1 MVKSRD
7 LLPSLA
13 MVLVQIGYAGMN
25 ITSKMA
31 MESGMKPLILVAYR
45 QIFATIA
52 TFPVA
57 FFLERKTRPKI
68 TLRVLV
74 QIFFCSITGVT
85 GNQVLY
91 FIGLQNSS
99 PTIACALTNLL
110 PAVTFLL
117 AAIFRQE
124 AVGIRKASGQAKVI
138 GTVVCVAGAM
148 VLSFYHGHTIG
159 IGESKIHWAYAQ
171 NITNHS
177 SDSNSSNFFL
187 GPFMIMAA
195 AVSWAVWFIIQTKMS
210 ETFAAPYTSTLLMCL
225 MGSIECGG
233 IALISDHKL
242 ADWSL
247 SSPLR
252 LISAIYAGV
261 VASALAFCL
270 MSWAIQIKG
279 PLYVSVFSPLLL
291 VVVAVFS
298 WTLLEEKLYTGTFM
312 GSALVVIGLYG
323 VLWGKDRE
331 MNENQDHEEKQKK
344 VKQQHKVKS
353 DFKEDIESRLPVGG
367 EGKGEASTSCSG
379 NGSTRPVSP

>member
-1 MVKSRD
+1 MGKSRD
-7 LLPSLA
+7 LLPFLA

-31 MESGMKPLILVAYR
+31 MEAGMKPLILVAYR

-68 TLRVLV
+68 TLKVLV
-74 QIFFCSITGVT
+74 QIFFCSMTGAT

-99 PTIACALTNLL
+99 PTVACALTNLL

-124 AVGIRKASGQAKVI
+124 TVGIKKASGQAKVI
-138 GTVVCVAGAM
+138 GTLVCVIGAM
-148 VLSFYHGHTIG
+148 VLSFYHGHTLG
-159 IGESKIHWAYAQ
+159 IGESKIHWAYAE
-171 NITNHS
+171 NITSQGS
-177 SDSNSSNFFL
+177 SSSSSNFFL
-187 GPFMIMAA
+187 GPFLIMAA
-195 AVSWAVWFIIQTKMS
+195 AVSWAAWFIIQTKMS

-225 MGSIECGG
+225 MGSIQCGA
-233 IALISDHKL
+233 IALITDHKVS
-242 ADWSL
+242 DWSL

-252 LISAIYAGV
+252 FISALYAGV

-270 MSWAIQIKG
+270 MSWAMQRKG

-291 VVVAVFS
+291 VVVAIFS
-298 WTLLEEKLYTGTFM
+298 WTLLDEKLYTGTFL
-312 GSALVVIGLYG
+312 GSALVIIGLYG

-331 MNENQDHEEKQKK
+331 VSEKEEEAER
-344 VKQQHKVKS
+344 VKQQQRKVKS
-353 DFKEDIESRLPVGG
+353 ESNEDIESRLPV
-367 EGKGEASTSCSG
+367 ASSG
-379 NGSTRPVSP
+379 NGSTGPISP

>member
-1 MVKSRD
+1 M
-7 LLPSLA
+7 LPFLA

-31 MESGMKPLILVAYR
+31 MEAGMKPLILVAYR

-68 TLRVLV
+68 TLRILV
-74 QIFFCSITGVT
+74 QVFFCSITGAT

-91 FIGLQNSS
+91 FVGLQNSS

-124 AVGIRKASGQAKVI
+124 TVGIKKASGQAKVI
-138 GTVVCVAGAM
+138 GTLVCVIGAM

-159 IGESKIHWAYAQ
+159 IGESKIHWAYAE
-171 NITNHS
+171 NITKHGS
-177 SDSNSSNFFL
+177 SSGHSNFFL
-187 GPFMIMAA
+187 GPFLIMAA
-195 AVSWAVWFIIQTKMS
+195 AVSWAAWFIIQTKMS

-225 MGSIECGG
+225 MGSIQCGA
-233 IALISDHKL
+233 IALISDHTIS
-242 ADWSL
+242 DWSL

-252 LISAIYAGV
+252 FISALYAGV

-270 MSWAIQIKG
+270 MSWAMQRKG

-291 VVVAVFS
+291 VVVAIFS
-298 WTLLEEKLYTGTFM
+298 WALLEEKLYTGTFM

-331 MNENQDHEEKQKK
+331 VSEKEEEREK
-344 VKQQHKVKS
+344 VKQQNHKVKS
-353 DFKEDIESRLPVGG
+353 ESNEDIESRLPV
-367 EGKGEASTSCSG
+367 ASSG
-379 NGSTRPVSP
+379 NGSTRSTSP

>member
-1 MVKSRD
+1 
-7 LLPSLA
+7 

-74 QIFFCSITGVT
+74 QVFFCSITGVT

-110 PAVTFLL
+110 PAVTFFL
-117 AAIFRQE
+117 AAVFRQE
-124 AVGIRKASGQAKVI
+124 AVGIRKVSGQAKVM

-171 NITNHS
+171 NITSHGS
-177 SDSNSSNFFL
+177 GSNGSNFFL

-252 LISAIYAGV
+252 LISALYA
-261 VASALAFCL
+261 
-270 MSWAIQIKG
+270 IKG

-331 MNENQDHEEKQKK
+331 MNENQDEEENQKK
-344 VKQQHKVKS
+344 VKQQHTVKS

-367 EGKGEASTSCSG
+367 EGGASTSG
-379 NGSTRPVSP
+379 N

>member
-1 MVKSRD
+1 MIRSRD

-45 QIFATIA
+45 QIFATVA

-74 QIFFCSITGVT
+74 QVFFCSITGAT

-124 AVGIRKASGQAKVI
+124 AVGIKKASGQAKVI

-159 IGESKIHWAYAQ
+159 IGESKIHWAYVQ
-171 NITNHS
+171 NITSHGPDS
-177 SDSNSSNFFL
+177 SGTNFFL
-187 GPFMIMAA
+187 GPFLIMAA

-225 MGSIECGG
+225 MGSIQCGT

-242 ADWSL
+242 SDWSL

-252 LISAIYAGV
+252 LISALYAGV

-270 MSWAIQIKG
+270 MSWAIQMKG

-298 WTLLEEKLYTGTFM
+298 WTLLEEKLYTGTFI
-312 GSALVVIGLYG
+312 GSALVVLGLYG

-331 MNENQDHEEKQKK
+331 MSEKEKGEENQKK
-344 VKQQHKVKS
+344 VKQQHLVKR
-353 DFKEDIESRLPVGG
+353 DINEDIESRLPAREREAAGG
-367 EGKGEASTSCSG
+367 SG
-379 NGSTRPVSP
+379 NGSTRPPVSP

>member
-1 MVKSRD
+1 MGKSGD
-7 LLPSLA
+7 MLPFLA

-57 FFLERKTRPKI
+57 LYLERKTRPKI

-124 AVGIRKASGQAKVI
+124 AVGIKKQSGQAKVV
-138 GTVVCVAGAM
+138 GTIVCVVGAM

-159 IGESKIHWAYAQ
+159 IGQSKIHWAYAQ
-171 NITNHS
+171 NITNHGP
-177 SDSNSSNFFL
+177 NSTHSNFFL
-187 GPFMIMAA
+187 GPFLIMAA
-195 AVSWAVWFIIQTKMS
+195 AVSWAAWFIIQTKMS

-225 MGSIECGG
+225 MGSIQCGA

-242 ADWSL
+242 SDWSL

-252 LISAIYAGV
+252 FISALYAGV

-270 MSWAIQIKG
+270 MSWAMQRKG

-291 VVVAVFS
+291 VVVAIFS

-312 GSALVVIGLYG
+312 GSALVIIGLYG
-323 VLWGKDRE
+323 VLWGKDKE
-331 MNENQDHEEKQKK
+331 MNEKVEEQEEKE
-344 VKQQHKVKS
+344 VKLKPRHRVKS
-353 DFKEDIESRLPVGG
+353 DTNEDIESRLPRGG
-367 EGKGEASTSCSG
+367 GGGEASSS
-379 NGSTRPVSP
+379 NGSTRPISP

>member
-13 MVLVQIGYAGMN
+13 MVVVQIGYAGMN

-31 MESGMKPLILVAYR
+31 MEAGMKPLILVAYR
-45 QIFATIA
+45 QIFASIA
-52 TFPVA
+52 TLPVA
-57 FFLERKTRPKI
+57 FFLERKTIPKI
-68 TLRVLV
+68 TIRVLV
-74 QIFFCSITGVT
+74 QAFFCSITGVT

-124 AVGIRKASGQAKVI
+124 AVGIRKVSGQAKVI

-148 VLSFYHGHTIG
+148 LLSFYHGHTIG
-159 IGESKIHWAYAQ
+159 IGESKIHWTYAQ
-171 NITNHS
+171 NITTHG
-177 SDSNSSNFFL
+177 SDSAGSNFFL
-187 GPFMIMAA
+187 GPFLIMAA
-195 AVSWAVWFIIQTKMS
+195 AVSCAGWFIIQTKMS

-225 MGSIECGG
+225 MGSIQCGVV
-233 IALISDHKL
+233 ALISDHKL

-252 LISAIYAGV
+252 LISALYAGV
-261 VASALAFCL
+261 VASALAFCF
-270 MSWAIQIKG
+270 MSWAINKKG
-279 PLYVSVFSPLLL
+279 PLYVSVFSPLVL
-291 VVVAVFS
+291 VIVAVFS

-331 MNENQDHEEKQKK
+331 MNEKEDEVENQKMA
-344 VKQQHKVKS
+344 KQQPTVKR
-353 DFKEDIESRLPVGG
+353 DINEDIESRL
-367 EGKGEASTSCSG
+367 SS
-379 NGSTRPVSP
+379 

>member
-31 MESGMKPLILVAYR
+31 MEAGMKPLILVAYR
-45 QIFATIA
+45 QIFASIA

-57 FFLERKTRPKI
+57 YFLERKTRPKI
-68 TLRVLV
+68 TLRVLIQV
-74 QIFFCSITGVT
+74 FFCSITGVT

-124 AVGIRKASGQAKVI
+124 AVGIRKVSGQAKVI
-138 GTVVCVAGAM
+138 GTVVCVVGAM

-171 NITNHS
+171 EITSHGP
-177 SDSNSSNFFL
+177 DSTGSNFFL
-187 GPFMIMAA
+187 GPFLIMAS
-195 AVSWAVWFIIQTKMS
+195 AVSCAVWFTIQTKMS

-225 MGSIECGG
+225 MGSIQCCGV
-233 IALISDHKL
+233 ALISDHKL

-252 LISAIYAGV
+252 LISALYTGV
-261 VASALAFCL
+261 VASALGFCL
-270 MSWAIQIKG
+270 MSWAINIKG
-279 PLYVSVFSPLLL
+279 PLYVSVFSPLVL
-291 VVVAVFS
+291 VIVAVFS

-331 MNENQDHEEKQKK
+331 INEKEDEVENQKK
-344 VKQQHKVKS
+344 VKQQPTLKR
-353 DFKEDIESRLPVGG
+353 DINEDIESRL
-367 EGKGEASTSCSG
+367 SS
-379 NGSTRPVSP
+379 

>member
-1 MVKSRD
+1 MAKSD
-7 LLPSLA
+7 MLPFLA

-31 MESGMKPLILVAYR
+31 MEAGMKPLILVAYR

-74 QIFFCSITGVT
+74 QVFFCSITGAT

-124 AVGIRKASGQAKVI
+124 TVGIKKASGQAKVI
-138 GTVVCVAGAM
+138 GTLVCVIGAM

-159 IGESKIHWAYAQ
+159 IGESKIHWAYAE
-171 NITNHS
+171 NITRQGS
-177 SDSNSSNFFL
+177 SSAHSNFFL
-187 GPFMIMAA
+187 GPFLIMAA
-195 AVSWAVWFIIQTKMS
+195 AVSWAAWFIIQTKMS

-225 MGSIECGG
+225 MGSIQCGA

-242 ADWSL
+242 SDWSL

-252 LISAIYAGV
+252 FISALYAGV

-270 MSWAIQIKG
+270 MSWAMQRKG

-291 VVVAVFS
+291 VVVAIFS
-298 WTLLEEKLYTGTFM
+298 WALLEEKLYTGTFM

-331 MNENQDHEEKQKK
+331 VSEKEEEREK
-344 VKQQHKVKS
+344 VKQQQRSKGKS
-353 DFKEDIESRLPVGG
+353 ESNEDIESRLPV
-367 EGKGEASTSCSG
+367 ASSG
-379 NGSTRPVSP
+379 NGSTRSISP

>member
-1 MVKSRD
+1 MVRSGD

-13 MVLVQIGYAGMN
+13 MVLVQVGYAGMN

-68 TLRVLV
+68 TLRVLM
-74 QIFFCSITGVT
+74 QAFLCSITGVT

-124 AVGIRKASGQAKVI
+124 AVGIKKASGQAKVI

-159 IGESKIHWAYAQ
+159 IGESKIHWAYAE
-171 NITNHS
+171 NIAS
-177 SDSNSSNFFL
+177 QGPNSTGSNFLL
-187 GPFMIMAA
+187 GPFLIMAA

-225 MGSIECGG
+225 MGSIQCGG

-242 ADWSL
+242 SDWSL
-247 SSPLR
+247 TSPLR
-252 LISAIYAGV
+252 LISALYAGV

-270 MSWAIQIKG
+270 MSWAIQMKG

-298 WTLLEEKLYTGTFM
+298 WTFLEEKLYTGTFM

-331 MNENQDHEEKQKK
+331 MNEKEVGEEIQMK
-344 VKQQHKVKS
+344 VKQPHTVKS
-353 DFKEDIESRLPVGG
+353 DTNEDIESRLSAGG
-367 EGKGEASTSCSG
+367 GGGAAAAGEASCSG
-379 NGSTRPVSP
+379 CTRAISP

>member
-1 MVKSRD
+1 MVKSSG
-7 LLPSLA
+7 LMPFLA

-57 FFLERKTRPKI
+57 FILERKTRPKI
-68 TLRVLV
+68 TIRVLL
-74 QIFFCSITGVT
+74 QIFLCSITGVT

-91 FIGLQNSS
+91 FVGLQNSS

-124 AVGIRKASGQAKVI
+124 AVGIKKPSGQAKVV
-138 GTVVCVAGAM
+138 GTIVCVVGAM

-159 IGESKIHWAYAQ
+159 IGESKIHWTYGQ
-171 NITNHS
+171 NITSHGTNS
-177 SDSNSSNFFL
+177 TGSSNFFL
-187 GPFMIMAA
+187 GPFLIMAA

-225 MGSIECGG
+225 MGSIQCGA
-233 IALISDHKL
+233 IALTSDHKL
-242 ADWSL
+242 SDWSL
-247 SSPLR
+247 TSPLR
-252 LISAIYAGV
+252 LVSALYAGV

-270 MSWAIQIKG
+270 MSWAIQRKG

-291 VVVAVFS
+291 VVVAIFS
-298 WTLLEEKLYTGTFM
+298 WSLLDEKLYTGTFM

-331 MNENQDHEEKQKK
+331 ISEKEEEEENQKK
-344 VKQQHKVKS
+344 VKQQHIVKR
-353 DFKEDIESRLPVGG
+353 DINDEDIESRLPVGG
-367 EGKGEASTSCSG
+367 GAAAAGGSG
-379 NGSTRPVSP
+379 NGSARPISP

>member
-1 MVKSRD
+1 MAKSRD

-31 MESGMKPLILVAYR
+31 MEAGMKPLILVAYR
-45 QIFATIA
+45 QIFASIA
-52 TFPVA
+52 TLPVA
-57 FFLERKTRPKI
+57 YFLERKTRPKI

-74 QIFFCSITGVT
+74 QVFFCSITGVT

-124 AVGIRKASGQAKVI
+124 AVGFRKVSGQAKVI
-138 GTVVCVAGAM
+138 GTVVCVIGAM
-148 VLSFYHGHTIG
+148 VLSFYH
-159 IGESKIHWAYAQ
+159 AQ
-171 NITNHS
+171 NITSHG
-177 SDSNSSNFFL
+177 SDDSTGTNFFL
-187 GPFMIMAA
+187 GPFLIMASA
-195 AVSWAVWFIIQTKMS
+195 MSCAVWFIIQTKMS

-225 MGSIECGG
+225 MGSIQCGG

-247 SSPLR
+247 PPLR
-252 LISAIYAGV
+252 LIAALYSGV
-261 VASALAFCL
+261 VASALGFCL
-270 MSWAIQIKG
+270 MSWAINIKG
-279 PLYVSVFSPLLL
+279 PLYVSVFSPLVL
-291 VVVAVFS
+291 VIVAVFS

-331 MNENQDHEEKQKK
+331 MNEKEDEVENQKK
-344 VKQQHKVKS
+344 VKQQPPDKR
-353 DFKEDIESRLPVGG
+353 DINEDIESRL
-367 EGKGEASTSCSG
+367 SS
-379 NGSTRPVSP
+379 

>member
-171 NITNHS
+171 NITNHG
-177 SDSNSSNFFL
+177 SDSNGSNFLL

-252 LISAIYAGV
+252 LISALYAGV

-331 MNENQDHEEKQKK
+331 MNENQDQEDNQKK
-344 VKQQHKVKS
+344 VKQQHTVKS
-353 DFKEDIESRLPVGG
+353 DFKDDIESRLPVGE
-367 EGKGEASTSCSG
+367 EGGVSTSGCG
-379 NGSTRPVSP
+379 NGATRLVSP